1 MKPQQLREELQEGDT
16 RDLRRRRGIVV
27 LSLIGMASM
36 AAVTLYQMGL
46 IRHLP
51 DPPLSRFDSDRVNA
65 SDTAYQYGVPDGTL
79 TLAGHATNAAM
90 AAFGGLRRTDAQP
103 WVPIAASGKAGAEA
117 AIATKYL
124 FYQMP
129 VVEKKWCG
137 YCIIDALMHI
147 GTFALTLPEAA
158 RALHVL
164 MNHQPSNLEP
174 QDEVTYADRSS
185 IFHARR
191 PYSDRSHFSHVRTQQ
206 NR

>member
-1 MKPQQLREELQEGDT
+1 MDENVGKMKSRNSAAQQLRQELQDGDT
-16 RDLRRRRGIVV
+16 GDLRRRRGIVA

-79 TLAGHATNAAM
+79 TLAGHATNAVM
-90 AAFGGLRRTDAQP
+90 AAFGGIRRAAEQP
-103 WVPIAASGKAGAEA
+103 WVPIAASGKAGVEA
-117 AIATKYL
+117 AIAAKYL

-137 YCIIDALMHI
+137 YCIVDALMHI
-147 GTFALTLPEAA
+147 GSFALTLPEAA
-158 RALHVL
+158 RAVSAM
-164 MNHQPSNLEP
+164 MNNRSLNSTSNPEP
-174 QDEVTYADRSS
+174 L
-185 IFHARR
+185 
-191 PYSDRSHFSHVRTQQ
+191 
-206 NR
+206 

>member
-1 MKPQQLREELQEGDT
+1 MTPQQLREELQESDT
-16 RDLRRRRGIVV
+16 PDLRRRRGIVIF
-27 LSLIGMASM
+27 SLIGMASM

-90 AAFGGLRRTDAQP
+90 AAFGGRRRMAEQP
-103 WVPIAASGKAGAEA
+103 WVPIAASGKAAIEA
-117 AIATKYL
+117 AIAAKYL

-137 YCIIDALMHI
+137 YCIVDAVMHI
-147 GTFALTLPEAA
+147 GTFALTLPEAMS
-158 RALHVL
+158 ALSGITTG
-164 MNHQPSNLEP
+164 QPRTSNVAP
-174 QDEVTYADRSS
+174 
-185 IFHARR
+185 
-191 PYSDRSHFSHVRTQQ
+191 RTSNQ
-206 NR
+206 

>member
-1 MKPQQLREELQEGDT
+1 VSAAPAALLDDRFEHSAMIIRAGQKGSVMTPQQLREELQEGAT
-16 RDLRRRRGIVV
+16 HDLGRRRGIVV

-36 AAVTLYQMGL
+36 AAVTLYQMGV

-51 DPPLSRFDSDRVNA
+51 DPPLLRFDSDRVNA

-79 TLAGHATNAAM
+79 TLAGHATNAVM
-90 AAFGGLRRTDAQP
+90 AAFGGIRRTAEQP
-103 WVPIAASGKAGAEA
+103 WAPIAASGKAGVEA
-117 AIATKYL
+117 VIATKYL

-137 YCIIDALMHI
+137 YCVVDALMHI

-158 RALHVL
+158 RALSTITTGHVRT
-164 MNHQPSNLEP
+164 SNLEP
-174 QDEVTYADRSS
+174 
-185 IFHARR
+185 
-191 PYSDRSHFSHVRTQQ
+191 RT

>member
-1 MKPQQLREELQEGDT
+1 MSITLEQFYQGQRQPPTPEPRNSPQRLREELQEGDT
-16 RDLRRRRGIVV
+16 PDLRRRRGIVA

-51 DPPLSRFDSDRVNA
+51 DPPLRRFDSDRVNA

-90 AAFGGLRRTDAQP
+90 AAFGGVRRAAEQP
-103 WVPIAASGKAGAEA
+103 WAPIAASGKAGLEA
-117 AIATKYL
+117 AVAAKYL

-137 YCIIDALMHI
+137 YCIVDALMHI

-158 RALHVL
+158 KALSIL
-164 MNHQPSNLEP
+164 TNHHPRTQHLEP
-174 QDEVTYADRSS
+174 
-185 IFHARR
+185 
-191 PYSDRSHFSHVRTQQ
+191 RTT

>member
-1 MKPQQLREELQEGDT
+1 MKPQQLREELQDGDT
-16 RDLRRRRGIVV
+16 GDLRRRRGIVV
-27 LSLIGMASM
+27 CSLIGMASM

-79 TLAGHATNAAM
+79 TLAGHATNAVM
-90 AAFGGLRRTDAQP
+90 AAFGGGHRTTEQP
-103 WVPIAASGKAGAEA
+103 WAPIVASGKAVIEA
-117 AIATKYL
+117 VIAAKYL

-137 YCIIDALMHI
+137 YCIVDALMHI

-158 RALHVL
+158 SALHVL
-164 MNHQPSNLEP
+164 MNHHPRTSNLEP
-174 QDEVTYADRSS
+174 QR
-185 IFHARR
+185 
-191 PYSDRSHFSHVRTQQ
+191 
-206 NR
+206 